1 MKGANRMSALLELI
15 KEATPE
21 DRRKIAEY
29 LKPYLVTEKKPVV
42 EHWVN
47 IEKLRP
53 DTPGKKAKAWIQL
66 YILDAYPETRK
77 WSTNPHPGKGRS
89 IKVNLP
95 AARKWIEEHIDVIDW
110 NKPLP

>member
-1 MKGANRMSALLELI
+1 MSSALLELI
-15 KEATPE
+15 KEAPPE
-21 DRRKIAEY
+21 DRKAVAEY
-29 LKPYLVTEKKPVV
+29 LKPYLITEKKKPVV

-47 IEKLRP
+47 IEELRP
-53 DTPGKKAKAWIQL
+53 YTPGKKAKAWIQL
-66 YILDAYPETRK
+66 YILDAYPKTRK

-95 AARKWIEEHIDVIDW
+95 VARKWIEEHVDVIDW

>member
-1 MKGANRMSALLELI
+1 MSALLELI

-53 DTPGKKAKAWIQL
+53 YTPGKKSKAWIQL
-66 YILDAYPETRK
+66 YVLDAYPKTRK
-77 WSTNPHPGKGRS
+77 WSTNPHPGKGRA

-95 AARKWIEEHIDVIDW
+95 VARKWIEEHIDVIDW
-110 NKPLP
+110 NRPLPQG